1 MASFLFLKFCLYWIK
16 HGQDVFFLIDQIN
29 WKKPENH
36 PDKKIKGKESLGKKI
51 FFSLW
56 KKMKKKKI
64 WSLYTWRVF
73 ILASTWLR
81 HYLND
86 LCLWMCCFSFE
97 LMILQSDWSQ
107 CNMRSNL
114 IGGERIKIKIKMGSK
129 KGIKQKQQKNKKSKK
144 KRKRRHAREFFLF
157 VFLLFIIVIVT
168 IEIINLHFFFWRWEK
183 RKKK

>member
-81 HYLND
+81 HYLN
-86 LCLWMCCFSFE
+86 LTINKFFV
-97 LMILQSDWSQ
+97 
-107 CNMRSNL
+107 L
-114 IGGERIKIKIKMGSK
+114 IGFI
-129 KGIKQKQQKNKKSKK
+129 
-144 KRKRRHAREFFLF
+144 FLF
-157 VFLLFIIVIVT
+157 ILNNCLKLNIFFKRAQILKNNVFSCFFMQKFQFWNGIVSNKILR
-168 IEIINLHFFFWRWEK
+168 LHD
-183 RKKK
+183 